1 MAFIHTLIGNVKG
14 PAGAAGQ
21 NFEYKKTYAS
31 VSAMN
36 NDYSGTD
43 TSVGDYVIIAAND
56 LSDADNGKVYRKG
69 NSSWVYV
76 VQVAG
81 PRGAKGDPGPL
92 CPLVDNF
99 NTTIYGQGALDAAL
113 GPEIKTGD
121 TQNNVVTFTSSDVQD
136 SAANSWT
143 SVTPLATGETH
154 TSLMGKI
161 SQFAKNI
168 RFLYKLLGDTDIS
181 GIGSG
186 TVTDILSNLNT
197 NKFDK
202 SHVLNNLTTPASQ
215 TGYALDAREG
225 KVLNDNISSL
235 NDAYTSLNS
244 DVKNYKTKNYSRIAY
259 YQESFTFR
267 KQGRFV
273 EVSYAGSSVAQP
285 AQSTYVQL
293 FTDVLE
299 SAYRPLGYVYIMM
312 TPANTSGAGSTVLQI
327 RPDGVVNTYNFNHAV
342 TAGLQYR
349 INTVYMAAD
358 FS

>member
-1 MAFIHTLIGNVKG
+1 MALIHTLIGNVKG

-43 TSVGDYVIIAAND
+43 TSVGDYVIIAANS

-81 PRGAKGDPGPL
+81 PRGAQGEPGPL
-92 CPLVDNF
+92 CPLVNNF
-99 NTTIYGQGALDAAL
+99 NTTISGQGALDAAL

-121 TQNNVVTFTSSDVQD
+121 TQANVVSFTSSDVQD
-136 SAANSWT
+136 SDATAWT
-143 SVTPLATGETH
+143 SVTPMATGETH
-154 TSLMGKI
+154 TSLLGKI
-161 SQFAKNI
+161 SQFAKNV
-168 RFLYKLLGDTDIS
+168 RFLYKLLGNTDIS

-235 NDAYTSLNS
+235 NNAIPNAINAKVKTHSVEYLDLVNNAYT
-244 DVKNYKTKNYSRIAY
+244 YGGRI
-259 YQESFTFR
+259 
-267 KQGRFV
+267 
-273 EVSYAGSSVAQP
+273 VAQR
-285 AQSTYVQL
+285 QSDTAVRMIIYVD
-293 FTDVLE
+293 DV
-299 SAYRPLGYVYIMM
+299 
-312 TPANTSGAGSTVLQI
+312 ANTRYICEFA
-327 RPDGVVNTYNFNHAV
+327 NV
-342 TAGLQYR
+342 TKTQG
-349 INTVYMAAD
+349 
-358 FS
+358 

>member
-1 MAFIHTLIGNVKG
+1 MALIHTLIGNVKG

-136 SAANSWT
+136 SAATSWT

-168 RFLYKLLGDTDIS
+168 RYLYKLLGSTDIS
-181 GIGSG
+181 AIGSG
-186 TVTDILSNLNT
+186 TVTDILSALNT

-215 TGYALDAREG
+215 AGYALDAREG

-235 NDAYTSLNS
+235 NDAFSHSIGRKTYNCSYT
-244 DVKNYKTKNYSRIAY
+244 V
-259 YQESFTFR
+259 
-267 KQGRFV
+267 
-273 EVSYAGSSVAQP
+273 
-285 AQSTYVQL
+285 
-293 FTDVLE
+293 
-299 SAYRPLGYVYIMM
+299 
-312 TPANTSGAGSTVLQI
+312 GAGSEVTINGSQFGINDLEGYVPVGICAFNTRNANVVPCAVQAHAAATGAAVRLKNFGSSSVTTECALTVLYI
-327 RPDGVVNTYNFNHAV
+327 KSYLNVN
-342 TAGLQYR
+342 L
-349 INTVYMAAD
+349 
-358 FS
+358 

>member
-1 MAFIHTLIGNVKG
+1 MALIHTLIGNVKG

-92 CPLVDNF
+92 CPLVNNF
-99 NTTIYGQGALDAAL
+99 NTTISGQGALDAAL

-136 SAANSWT
+136 SEAASWT

-168 RFLYKLLGDTDIS
+168 RYLYKLLGSTDIS
-181 GIGSG
+181 AIGSG
-186 TVTDILSNLNT
+186 TVTDILSALNT

-235 NDAYTSLNS
+235 NDALSTLTNKFMWSNVTKVRFYRNGETVSINLYTS
-244 DVKNYKTKNYSRIAY
+244 DTTGYSIIF
-259 YQESFTFR
+259 QNNTNKVIEFQFFNT
-267 KQGRFV
+267 
-273 EVSYAGSSVAQP
+273 
-285 AQSTYVQL
+285 
-293 FTDVLE
+293 
-299 SAYRPLGYVYIMM
+299 
-312 TPANTSGAGSTVLQI
+312 TSG
-327 RPDGVVNTYNFNHAV
+327 TYTMLWSLSA
-342 TAGLQYR
+342 
-349 INTVYMAAD
+349 
-358 FS
+358 S